1 MRFLLLLALLA
12 AGHGAAARS
21 VVDAGGRSVAVP
33 DHVARVFA
41 AGPPASATIY
51 VVAPDRL
58 VGWIR
63 PPSDAARDDTA
74 LWRQALSPARALA
87 RRFGEPMEAAL
98 MPLLCLTAYGLLD
111 G

>member
-63 PPSDAARDDTA
+63 PPSDAARDD
-74 LWRQALSPARALA
+74 QKDYGGERAPIVA
-87 RRFGEPMEAAL
+87 SSIVRGGASRRSRDRPG
-98 MPLLCLTAYGLLD
+98 D
-111 G
+111 R